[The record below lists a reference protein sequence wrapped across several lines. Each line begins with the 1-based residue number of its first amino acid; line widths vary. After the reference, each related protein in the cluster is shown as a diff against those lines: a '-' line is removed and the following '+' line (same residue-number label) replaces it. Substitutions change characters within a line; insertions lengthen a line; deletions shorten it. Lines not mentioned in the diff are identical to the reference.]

1 MNQFTGIIGIGAL
14 LGIAYLLSENKKA
27 INYRTIMWGLGL
39 QFVFALLILK
49 TPIGKPL
56 FSYVDRIIN
65 RLISFAD

>member
-27 INYRTIMWGLGL
+27 INYRTVLWGLGL
-39 QFVFALLILK
+39 QFIFALLILK

-56 FSYVDRIIN
+56 FSYIH
-65 RLISFAD
+65 